1 MKAVEVL
8 ISGRVQGVGFRAF
21 VERTARRLDVAGWV
35 RNRAD
40 GRVEAHLEGG
50 DAAVEEAVQACREGP
65 GAGRVDELRV
75 AEVEPVGHAGFEVRA
90 TT

>member
-21 VERTARRLDVAGWV
+21 VERTAQELGVAGWV

-40 GRVEAHLEGG
+40 GRVEARLEGD
-50 DAAVEEAVQACREGP
+50 DAAVDQAVQACREGP
-65 GAGRVDELRV
+65 GAGRVDDLR
-75 AEVEPVGHAGFEVRA
+75 AADVEPAGHQGFEVRA
-90 TT
+90 TA